1 MYALLDPDVYLRQ
14 AGAHVDCEEELD
26 GEVLS
31 PDLTMFGGN
40 TDELACGADT
50 TLRLWLGITHGV
62 LLVVTPDY
70 SPDSPRSS
78 HTSFHAYFDT
88 AHANIR
94 HFCGV
99 DRAFR
104 SMPRKV
110 DFHGV
115 TTILVT
121 RLESLVGHSFIP
133 LSIETLANAL
143 HLESI

>member
-1 MYALLDPDVYLRQ
+1 MD
-14 AGAHVDCEEELD
+14 GEEELD

-31 PDLTMFGGN
+31 PDFTMFGGS
-40 TDELACGADT
+40 TDYLTRGSDT

-78 HTSFHAYFDT
+78 HTSFHAYSDI
-88 AHANIR
+88 AHANTW

-104 SMPRKV
+104 LMIRKI
-110 DFHGV
+110 DSYAV
-115 TTILVT
+115 TTIIVT
-121 RLESLVGHSFIP
+121 RLENLVESFFHP
-133 LSIETLANAL
+133 TFDRELLAL